1 MEEIHINN
9 IVATAS
15 ISDELNLELI
25 NELIPNS
32 EYKIKRFPGLIYR
45 QKMPKT
51 ALLIFSSG
59 KVVCTGAKT
68 IKDAKIA
75 ILNVIDLLSKFQ
87 IHLNKKPNI
96 SVQNIVATSSL
107 HAELNLSTIAIS
119 LGLEN
124 VEYEPEQFPG
134 LVYRVFDPKVVFLIF
149 KSGGIVCTGAKTV
162 EDINTAV
169 KILKNELFLGG
180 FIKEGGERSNEK
192 NSKME

>member
-1 MEEIHINN
+1 MEKININN

-15 ISDELNLELI
+15 ISDKLNLELI

-32 EYKIKRFPGLIYR
+32 EYNKKRFPGLIYR

-68 IKDAKIA
+68 MKEAKIA
-75 ILNVIDLLSKFQ
+75 ILNVIDLLSKFK
-87 IHLNKKPNI
+87 IHLNKKPDI
-96 SVQNIVATSSL
+96 FVQNIVATSSL

-134 LVYRVFDPKVVFLIF
+134 LVYRVIDPKVVFLICQKACPHHRSIDRWLARGCKQPLRRSRF
-149 KSGGIVCTGAKTV
+149 S
-162 EDINTAV
+162 
-169 KILKNELFLGG
+169 KNFMVS
-180 FIKEGGERSNEK
+180 RVH
-192 NSKME
+192 